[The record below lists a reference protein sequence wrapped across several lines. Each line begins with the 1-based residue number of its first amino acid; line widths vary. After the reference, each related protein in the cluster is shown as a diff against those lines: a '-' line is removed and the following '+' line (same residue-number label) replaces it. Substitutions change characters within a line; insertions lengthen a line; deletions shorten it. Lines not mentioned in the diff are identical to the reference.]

1 MRHFRQPLLHWSLNL
16 LLLAGFAAHLFSP
29 VSGQVQKSAFAQWLD
44 QNLVVNGEESE
55 QDLRNHIR
63 QLPSQYEEFPR
74 FLEQATLLVLAN
86 QNDFQLPPQ
95 KRHDTDAPESGLWL
109 LEAWTKQR
117 DLPGRMSATISD
129 FASQIQK
136 WIVQGYSP
144 QTADAN
150 KPVLS
155 IHKGSVTSLFSADSD
170 QIVSTLLGSI
180 RINAP

>member
-1 MRHFRQPLLHWSLNL
+1 MRYFRHTLLHWSLNL

-55 QDLRNHIR
+55 QELRNHIR

-74 FLEQATLLVLAN
+74 FLQQATLLVLAHKN
-86 QNDFQLPPQ
+86 NFQLPSQ
-95 KRHDTDAPESGLWL
+95 EGHDAATPESSLWL

-117 DLPGRMSATISD
+117 DLPGRMSATVSD
-129 FASQIQK
+129 IVLQIQK
-136 WIVQGYSP
+136 WIVQGHSP
-144 QTADAN
+144 QAAIASN
-150 KPVLS
+150 NLLP
-155 IHKGSVTSLFSADSD
+155 IHNRSVASLFSPASA
-170 QIVSTLLGSI
+170 QVASALLSSI